1 MAFAGPRS
9 IEDIESKH
17 AETGGV
23 RLYTDVEQTI
33 KEGAQALDRLIRDIV
48 VEQRRFDFSTP
59 GDLAGRLGSRS

>member
-1 MAFAGPRS
+1 MRKDGAKAP
-9 IEDIESKH
+9 
-17 AETGGV
+17 V

-59 GDLAGRLGSRS
+59 GDSSGKTTAYMQLHTHTCI